1 MIHRPL
7 QQLAV
12 AKDAAMGIL
21 LAYIGGWLPEM
32 VPDRKLLNDKTAIVT
47 GANAGIGYAIALR
60 IADMGA
66 TVYLACR
73 NEERAKT
80 ARESILKT
88 YPNAK
93 VHVLVLDNASLSS
106 VKAFAKDWN
115 YGPIDLFF
123 HNAGVGQTADGQD
136 FTEDGFEYV
145 YQSNFLASFLLTHL
159 LELQLS
165 PEARVVFTSSAAS
178 YPGVIRDTFTLS
190 KTQNVIETYFHARD
204 KSHNGAAKYS
214 NSKLMQAAFARALQE
229 HFDSDPENE
238 RLAFSFEPGLVKT
251 NIANGFS
258 KTFLQGPHSWIIAKT
273 IPYFGLDISQGAVT
287 GVHLA
292 TSSRDEVV
300 HNKGRYFDRM
310 KVRMHY
316 VDLYSKE
323 KLDKLWTRWSA
334 DAEISW
340 T

>member
-1 MIHRPL
+1 
-7 QQLAV
+7 
-12 AKDAAMGIL
+12 
-21 LAYIGGWLPEM
+21 M

-47 GANAGIGYAIALR
+47 GGNAGIGYAIALR

-73 NEERAKT
+73 NEAKARN
-80 ARESILKT
+80 ARESILDI

-93 VHVLVLDNASLSS
+93 VHVLVLDNASLAS
-106 VKAFAKDWN
+106 VKAFAKAWN

-123 HNAGVGQTADGQD
+123 HNAGIGVTPAGQE
-136 FTEDGFEYV
+136 FTDDGFEFV

-159 LELQLS
+159 LESQLS
-165 PEARVVFTSSAAS
+165 PDARVVFTSSAAS
-178 YPGVIRDTFTLS
+178 YPGVIRDTFALS
-190 KTQNVIETYFHARD
+190 KTQGHIETYFHARD

-229 HFDSDPENE
+229 HFDLDTENR

-251 NIANGFS
+251 NIAHGFS
-258 KTFLQGPHSWIIAKT
+258 KTFLQDPASWIIAKT
-273 IPYFGLDISQGAVT
+273 IPHFGLDISQGAVT

-300 HNKGRYFDRM
+300 QNKGRYFDRM

-316 VDLYSKE
+316 VSPRFFRHCFL
-323 KLDKLWTRWSA
+323 
-334 DAEISW
+334 
-340 T
+340 